1 MSDSDDES
9 PLQRYIG
16 VKDGNIHGILWSPVV
31 LGSTVVVYALSRTA
45 NGLLFSYAI
54 AVASVFAVLYFSS
67 SHPPQQVFAQQ
78 KYSLSSL
85 WNTDDNSKVSLTS
98 TNTIPLFTTILTN
111 LRLVVYR
118 SKLELDEQST
128 ALDLFYPPLTK
139 SVDQLLRYFHRDFVH
154 SWWNPLQ
161 SGYDEEF
168 ERAVNVRLN
177 TAVTSIEKTL
187 LKQERNDIVMAIMY
201 GLANTLIIHMVS
213 PGTEQC

>member
-1 MSDSDDES
+1 
-9 PLQRYIG
+9 
-16 VKDGNIHGILWSPVV
+16 VKDGNIRGILWSPVV

-54 AVASVFAVLYFSS
+54 AAASVFAVLYFSS

-78 KYSLSSL
+78 RYSLSSL
-85 WNTDDNSKVSLTS
+85 WTTDDDSKVSLASTS
-98 TNTIPLFTTILTN
+98 TALIN
-111 LRLVVYR
+111 LRLVVYGL
-118 SKLELDEQST
+118 KLELDEQST
-128 ALDLFYPPLTK
+128 TLDLFYPPLTK
-139 SVDQLLRYFHRDFVH
+139 SVDQLLQYFYRDFVY

-168 ERAVNVRLN
+168 ERAINVRLN
-177 TAVTSIEKTL
+177 AAVTNIEKTL

-213 PGTEQC
+213 KKYRGAPIDI